1 MFKYAI
7 VRNFPFFSWWA
18 VMFLTDAL
26 DESSERTERTETP
39 KELYASSL
47 NYLAEQF
54 ETYFTDIIQRLQQLD
69 YSSNDFVSSNT
80 FEKKKVLS

>member
-1 MFKYAI
+1 
-7 VRNFPFFSWWA
+7 
-18 VMFLTDAL
+18 MFLTDAL

-39 KELYASSL
+39 KELFASSL

-54 ETYFTDIIQRLQQLD
+54 ETHFIDIIQRLQQLD